1 MKQSIQVLLFYVGI
15 CCFTACYAPQK
26 VSFEKPVD
34 TTTKAIE
41 FQIKKTY
48 TLEGMGVH
56 ASNEFD
62 GARLNGFEKMN
73 DSTALVIVNPEN
85 QPINKSA
92 YYAFSTW
99 SDTPKAVY
107 FKFQYPEGHSHR
119 YFPKLKKGEQWTQ
132 IDSSQVFR
140 EDDIVTIRLEL
151 DETPVTV
158 AAQEIQSSTD
168 VRNWYTKII
177 KGKEEVVKLAS
188 AGKSIQGRNLPVLDM
203 SKGDAKGKDI
213 VVLMT
218 RQHPPEVTGY
228 TAFKYFIETILNDSE
243 LSNQFLEKYHVLVF
257 PIINPDGVDLGHWRH
272 NVGGVDTNRDWS
284 VYAQKEVKQVAR
296 YITKSMKQNNARILL
311 GMDFHSTYHDVFYT
325 NKQRKDTT
333 LPLFVDQWFEGL
345 EANIPNYKVNEAAGN
360 STKPVSKG
368 WFLYGHNAVGIT
380 YEIGDNTP
388 KQAIETIGKVSAE
401 EMMKILVADAT
412 QKY

>member
-26 VSFEKPVD
+26 VSFEKPID

-48 TLEGMGVH
+48 AIESMGVH

-168 VRNWYTKII
+168 VRNWYTKI
-177 KGKEEVVKLAS
+177 
-188 AGKSIQGRNLPVLDM
+188 
-203 SKGDAKGKDI
+203 
-213 VVLMT
+213 
-218 RQHPPEVTGY
+218 
-228 TAFKYFIETILNDSE
+228 AFKYFIETILNDSE

-325 NKQRKDTT
+325 NKRRKDTT

>member
-26 VSFEKPVD
+26 VSFEKPID
-34 TTTKAIE
+34 TTS
-41 FQIKKTY
+41 
-48 TLEGMGVH
+48 MGVH

-188 AGKSIQGRNLPVLDM
+188 AGKSIQGRNL
-203 SKGDAKGKDI
+203 
-213 VVLMT
+213 
-218 RQHPPEVTGY
+218 H
-228 TAFKYFIETILNDSE
+228 
-243 LSNQFLEKYHVLVF
+243 SN
-257 PIINPDGVDLGHWRH
+257 I
-272 NVGGVDTNRDWS
+272 S
-284 VYAQKEVKQVAR
+284 
-296 YITKSMKQNNARILL
+296 
-311 GMDFHSTYHDVFYT
+311 
-325 NKQRKDTT
+325 
-333 LPLFVDQWFEGL
+333 
-345 EANIPNYKVNEAAGN
+345 
-360 STKPVSKG
+360 
-368 WFLYGHNAVGIT
+368 
-380 YEIGDNTP
+380 
-388 KQAIETIGKVSAE
+388 
-401 EMMKILVADAT
+401 
-412 QKY
+412 